1 MDNKY
6 NNSNNYIK
14 KHKQNNNS
22 YKNNKFKYYNN
33 YINKN
38 HKNYISKNH
47 NNYNKQ
53 TNNIIKNILEIIKN
67 KEKLRIICICL
78 IIIIILITFLCIF
91 IKEESSLPIYEQ
103 IVSAVKNSI
112 LNHELAPG
120 DMLPSIRSLA
130 KSLGISVITTKRA
143 YEELEKQGLIYSE
156 QGKGFFVSRFN
167 PNILLE
173 EQLKTLEDH
182 LADVVLEAKT
192 LNLSA
197 GELTDMV
204 RLLWD
209 KEVQ

>member
-1 MDNKY
+1 MN
-6 NNSNNYIK
+6 
-14 KHKQNNNS
+14 
-22 YKNNKFKYYNN
+22 
-33 YINKN
+33 
-38 HKNYISKNH
+38 
-47 NNYNKQ
+47 
-53 TNNIIKNILEIIKN
+53 
-67 KEKLRIICICL
+67 
-78 IIIIILITFLCIF
+78 IF

-173 EQLKTLEDH
+173 EQLKTLEEH

-192 LNLSA
+192 LNLSV
-197 GELTDMV
+197 GELADMV
-204 RLLWD
+204 MLLWD

>member
-1 MDNKY
+1 MKWREKT
-6 NNSNNYIK
+6 SN
-14 KHKQNNNS
+14 
-22 YKNNKFKYYNN
+22 
-33 YINKN
+33 
-38 HKNYISKNH
+38 
-47 NNYNKQ
+47 
-53 TNNIIKNILEIIKN
+53 
-67 KEKLRIICICL
+67 
-78 IIIIILITFLCIF
+78 IF

-103 IVSAVKNSI
+103 IVSAVKNPI

-192 LNLSA
+192 LNLSVE
-197 GELTDMV
+197 ELTDMV

-209 KEVQ
+209 KEVDHQ

>member
-1 MDNKY
+1 MN
-6 NNSNNYIK
+6 
-14 KHKQNNNS
+14 
-22 YKNNKFKYYNN
+22 
-33 YINKN
+33 
-38 HKNYISKNH
+38 
-47 NNYNKQ
+47 
-53 TNNIIKNILEIIKN
+53 
-67 KEKLRIICICL
+67 
-78 IIIIILITFLCIF
+78 IF

-209 KEVQ
+209 KEGQ

>member
-1 MDNKY
+1 MN
-6 NNSNNYIK
+6 
-14 KHKQNNNS
+14 
-22 YKNNKFKYYNN
+22 
-33 YINKN
+33 
-38 HKNYISKNH
+38 
-47 NNYNKQ
+47 
-53 TNNIIKNILEIIKN
+53 
-67 KEKLRIICICL
+67 
-78 IIIIILITFLCIF
+78 IF

-173 EQLKTLEDH
+173 EQLKTLEGH

-192 LNLSA
+192 LNLSV

>member
-1 MDNKY
+1 M
-6 NNSNNYIK
+6 
-14 KHKQNNNS
+14 
-22 YKNNKFKYYNN
+22 
-33 YINKN
+33 
-38 HKNYISKNH
+38 
-47 NNYNKQ
+47 
-53 TNNIIKNILEIIKN
+53 NI
-67 KEKLRIICICL
+67 
-78 IIIIILITFLCIF
+78 FL
-91 IKEESSLPIYEQ
+91 KEESSLPIYEQ

-120 DMLPSIRSLA
+120 DILPSIRSLA

-197 GELTDMV
+197 RELTDMV

>member
-1 MDNKY
+1 M
-6 NNSNNYIK
+6 
-14 KHKQNNNS
+14 
-22 YKNNKFKYYNN
+22 
-33 YINKN
+33 
-38 HKNYISKNH
+38 
-47 NNYNKQ
+47 
-53 TNNIIKNILEIIKN
+53 NI
-67 KEKLRIICICL
+67 
-78 IIIIILITFLCIF
+78 FL
-91 IKEESSLPIYEQ
+91 KEESSLPIYEQ

-173 EQLKTLEDH
+173 EQLKTLEDN

>member
-1 MDNKY
+1 MN
-6 NNSNNYIK
+6 
-14 KHKQNNNS
+14 
-22 YKNNKFKYYNN
+22 
-33 YINKN
+33 
-38 HKNYISKNH
+38 
-47 NNYNKQ
+47 
-53 TNNIIKNILEIIKN
+53 
-67 KEKLRIICICL
+67 
-78 IIIIILITFLCIF
+78 IF

-173 EQLKTLEDH
+173 EQLKTLEYH

-192 LNLSA
+192 LNLSV

-209 KEVQ
+209 KEVDHQ

>member
-1 MDNKY
+1 MN
-6 NNSNNYIK
+6 
-14 KHKQNNNS
+14 
-22 YKNNKFKYYNN
+22 
-33 YINKN
+33 
-38 HKNYISKNH
+38 
-47 NNYNKQ
+47 
-53 TNNIIKNILEIIKN
+53 
-67 KEKLRIICICL
+67 
-78 IIIIILITFLCIF
+78 IF

-204 RLLWD
+204 MLLWD

>member
-1 MDNKY
+1 MN
-6 NNSNNYIK
+6 
-14 KHKQNNNS
+14 
-22 YKNNKFKYYNN
+22 
-33 YINKN
+33 
-38 HKNYISKNH
+38 
-47 NNYNKQ
+47 
-53 TNNIIKNILEIIKN
+53 
-67 KEKLRIICICL
+67 
-78 IIIIILITFLCIF
+78 IF

-209 KEVQ
+209 KEVDHQ

>member
-1 MDNKY
+1 MKWR
-6 NNSNNYIK
+6 
-14 KHKQNNNS
+14 
-22 YKNNKFKYYNN
+22 
-33 YINKN
+33 
-38 HKNYISKNH
+38 
-47 NNYNKQ
+47 
-53 TNNIIKNILEIIKN
+53 
-67 KEKLRIICICL
+67 EKTLN
-78 IIIIILITFLCIF
+78 IF

>member
-1 MDNKY
+1 M
-6 NNSNNYIK
+6 
-14 KHKQNNNS
+14 
-22 YKNNKFKYYNN
+22 
-33 YINKN
+33 
-38 HKNYISKNH
+38 
-47 NNYNKQ
+47 
-53 TNNIIKNILEIIKN
+53 NI
-67 KEKLRIICICL
+67 
-78 IIIIILITFLCIF
+78 FL
-91 IKEESSLPIYEQ
+91 KEESSLPIYEQ

-156 QGKGFFVSRFN
+156 QGKGFFVNRFN

-173 EQLKTLEDH
+173 EQLKTLEEH

-192 LNLSA
+192 LNLSV
-197 GELTDMV
+197 GELADMV
-204 RLLWD
+204 MLLWD

>member
-1 MDNKY
+1 MN
-6 NNSNNYIK
+6 
-14 KHKQNNNS
+14 
-22 YKNNKFKYYNN
+22 
-33 YINKN
+33 
-38 HKNYISKNH
+38 
-47 NNYNKQ
+47 
-53 TNNIIKNILEIIKN
+53 
-67 KEKLRIICICL
+67 
-78 IIIIILITFLCIF
+78 IF

-143 YEELEKQGLIYSE
+143 YEELEKQALIYSE

-192 LNLSA
+192 LNLSVE
-197 GELTDMV
+197 ELTDMV

-209 KEVQ
+209 KEVDHQ

>member
-1 MDNKY
+1 MRWR
-6 NNSNNYIK
+6 
-14 KHKQNNNS
+14 
-22 YKNNKFKYYNN
+22 
-33 YINKN
+33 
-38 HKNYISKNH
+38 
-47 NNYNKQ
+47 
-53 TNNIIKNILEIIKN
+53 
-67 KEKLRIICICL
+67 EKALN
-78 IIIIILITFLCIF
+78 IF
-91 IKEESSLPIYEQ
+91 IKEDSSLPIYEQ

-173 EQLKTLEDH
+173 EQLKTLEEH

-192 LNLSA
+192 LNLSV
-197 GELTDMV
+197 GELADMV
-204 RLLWD
+204 MLLWD

>member
-1 MDNKY
+1 M
-6 NNSNNYIK
+6 
-14 KHKQNNNS
+14 
-22 YKNNKFKYYNN
+22 
-33 YINKN
+33 
-38 HKNYISKNH
+38 
-47 NNYNKQ
+47 
-53 TNNIIKNILEIIKN
+53 NI
-67 KEKLRIICICL
+67 
-78 IIIIILITFLCIF
+78 FL
-91 IKEESSLPIYEQ
+91 KEESSLPIYEQ

>member
-1 MDNKY
+1 MKWR
-6 NNSNNYIK
+6 
-14 KHKQNNNS
+14 
-22 YKNNKFKYYNN
+22 
-33 YINKN
+33 
-38 HKNYISKNH
+38 
-47 NNYNKQ
+47 
-53 TNNIIKNILEIIKN
+53 
-67 KEKLRIICICL
+67 EKTLN
-78 IIIIILITFLCIF
+78 IF

-182 LADVVLEAKT
+182 LADVVLGAKT
-192 LNLSA
+192 LNLSV

>member
-1 MDNKY
+1 MN
-6 NNSNNYIK
+6 
-14 KHKQNNNS
+14 
-22 YKNNKFKYYNN
+22 
-33 YINKN
+33 
-38 HKNYISKNH
+38 
-47 NNYNKQ
+47 
-53 TNNIIKNILEIIKN
+53 
-67 KEKLRIICICL
+67 
-78 IIIIILITFLCIF
+78 IF

-173 EQLKTLEDH
+173 EQLKTLEEH

-192 LNLSA
+192 LNLSV
-197 GELTDMV
+197 GELADMV

-209 KEVQ
+209 KEVDHQ

>member
-1 MDNKY
+1 LN
-6 NNSNNYIK
+6 
-14 KHKQNNNS
+14 
-22 YKNNKFKYYNN
+22 
-33 YINKN
+33 
-38 HKNYISKNH
+38 
-47 NNYNKQ
+47 
-53 TNNIIKNILEIIKN
+53 
-67 KEKLRIICICL
+67 
-78 IIIIILITFLCIF
+78 IF

-192 LNLSA
+192 LNLSVE
-197 GELTDMV
+197 ELTDMV

-209 KEVQ
+209 KEVDHQ

>member
-1 MDNKY
+1 MN
-6 NNSNNYIK
+6 
-14 KHKQNNNS
+14 
-22 YKNNKFKYYNN
+22 
-33 YINKN
+33 
-38 HKNYISKNH
+38 
-47 NNYNKQ
+47 
-53 TNNIIKNILEIIKN
+53 
-67 KEKLRIICICL
+67 
-78 IIIIILITFLCIF
+78 IF

-192 LNLSA
+192 LNLSVE
-197 GELTDMV
+197 ELTDMV
-204 RLLWD
+204 KLLWD
-209 KEVQ
+209 KEVDHQ

>member
-1 MDNKY
+1 MN
-6 NNSNNYIK
+6 
-14 KHKQNNNS
+14 
-22 YKNNKFKYYNN
+22 
-33 YINKN
+33 
-38 HKNYISKNH
+38 
-47 NNYNKQ
+47 
-53 TNNIIKNILEIIKN
+53 
-67 KEKLRIICICL
+67 
-78 IIIIILITFLCIF
+78 IF

-112 LNHELAPG
+112 LNHEPAPG

-192 LNLSA
+192 LNLSV

-209 KEVQ
+209 KEVDHQ

>member
-1 MDNKY
+1 MKWR
-6 NNSNNYIK
+6 
-14 KHKQNNNS
+14 
-22 YKNNKFKYYNN
+22 
-33 YINKN
+33 
-38 HKNYISKNH
+38 
-47 NNYNKQ
+47 
-53 TNNIIKNILEIIKN
+53 
-67 KEKLRIICICL
+67 EKTLN
-78 IIIIILITFLCIF
+78 IF

-192 LNLSA
+192 LNLSVE
-197 GELTDMV
+197 ELTDMV
-204 RLLWD
+204 SLLWEKQVD
-209 KEVQ
+209 HQ

>member
-1 MDNKY
+1 MKWR
-6 NNSNNYIK
+6 
-14 KHKQNNNS
+14 
-22 YKNNKFKYYNN
+22 
-33 YINKN
+33 
-38 HKNYISKNH
+38 
-47 NNYNKQ
+47 
-53 TNNIIKNILEIIKN
+53 
-67 KEKLRIICICL
+67 EKTLN
-78 IIIIILITFLCIF
+78 IF

-173 EQLKTLEDH
+173 EQLKTLEEH

-192 LNLSA
+192 LNLSV
-197 GELTDMV
+197 GELADMV
-204 RLLWD
+204 MLLWD

>member
-1 MDNKY
+1 MN
-6 NNSNNYIK
+6 
-14 KHKQNNNS
+14 
-22 YKNNKFKYYNN
+22 
-33 YINKN
+33 
-38 HKNYISKNH
+38 
-47 NNYNKQ
+47 
-53 TNNIIKNILEIIKN
+53 
-67 KEKLRIICICL
+67 
-78 IIIIILITFLCIF
+78 IF

-130 KSLGISVITTKRA
+130 TSLGISVIPTKRA

-192 LNLSA
+192 LNLSV

-209 KEVQ
+209 KEVDHQ